1 MGNNPILCII
11 ETFDDA
17 RSESAGYFDCAEM
30 QVKSRMVKALRI
42 VKINQNCLNPKP
54 VPFLDSSQY
63 GIRYRYDIF

>member
-11 ETFDDA
+11 ETFGDA
-17 RSESAGYFDCAEM
+17 RRESAGYFDCAEI
-30 QVKSRMVKALRI
+30 QLIKRKVRILRI

>member
-11 ETFDDA
+11 ETFGDA
-17 RSESAGYFDCAEM
+17 RSESAGYLDCAEI
-30 QVKSRMVKALRI
+30 QVIKRNVKTLRI